1 MTKLEEPG
9 NSVEVIESHD
19 IPCMTLSWYIDWY
32 RIYRISTPC
41 DAVKKSPQKRMA
53 QIVEMRH
60 PEGIHVLQIACC
72 TYDHFYTP
80 NATKNR
86 NLNLGSFFWLHHLH
100 PYSPIVFFSIGSMGS
115 FLTPWGG
122 SYFFVW
128 SSLNS
133 CRRILCGACIST
145 CWELRH
151 LLCPWWVFILY
162 TVLSLTTLKQDDASR
177 KLSLQH
183 LSQYASQH

>member
-1 MTKLEEPG
+1 MRCGEKISPKTYG
-9 NSVEVIESHD
+9 SNS
-19 IPCMTLSWYIDWY
+19 W
-32 RIYRISTPC
+32 
-41 DAVKKSPQKRMA
+41 DAPPWGDSRF
-53 QIVEMRH
+53 
-60 PEGIHVLQIACC
+60 LQIACC

-86 NLNLGSFFWLHHLH
+86 NLNVGSFFRLHHLH

-115 FLTPWGG
+115 FLTPWGV
-122 SYFFVW
+122 SYFFAW

-133 CRRILCGACIST
+133 CHRILCGTCIST

-162 TVLSLTTLKQDDASR
+162 TVVSLTTLQARWRVTQAFAATFVAVRQSALIMDLLNGVQWGAV
-177 KLSLQH
+177 LSCPNVFLGNNMGF
-183 LSQYASQH
+183 LRT